1 MSCAGRAVS
10 GPRCLYYGSA
20 WKIAEDGLSSD
31 QSQTATANSTIIDF
45 SEWQQTILIARAKVH
60 AEDYN
65 EFASVLLAVARPQ
78 PPLLL
83 SPVTNRF
90 IVKQKKSDKLSAFR
104 DER

>member
-1 MSCAGRAVS
+1 MDIRLS
-10 GPRCLYYGSA
+10 G
-20 WKIAEDGLSSD
+20 
-31 QSQTATANSTIIDF
+31 ATRFHFYEGKVLLAYWGDDKGPLG
-45 SEWQQTILIARAKVH
+45 QTILIARAKVH

-78 PPLLL
+78 PPRLL

-90 IVKQKKSDKLSAFR
+90 IVKQNKSDKLSAFR